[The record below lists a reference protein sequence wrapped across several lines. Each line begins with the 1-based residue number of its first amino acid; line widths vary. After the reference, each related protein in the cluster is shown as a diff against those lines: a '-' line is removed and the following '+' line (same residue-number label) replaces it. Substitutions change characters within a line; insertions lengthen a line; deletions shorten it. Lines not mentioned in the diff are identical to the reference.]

1 MWFENTYNNFY
12 EFVKFIMSFIPFKN
26 KIYQMIVNILDKS
39 YMTLISVF
47 WGCHYYV
54 YPIYKYNILPI
65 FKKKRI
71 VSYIN
76 YGYEFDEK
84 ILMNYGL
91 DVNKFSFKMIKNYNI
106 ETCNYDIEIK
116 YSGGKE
122 FITNNFKP
130 LPTTYKFVSIFYTDI
145 NDNKKQYEIKLNN
158 NFYFCN
164 NIILNNP
171 FLKWYL
177 NMYYNTPISSYYLVT
192 IIDNN
197 ITEVK
202 LWNNQSILLL
212 KDEYKIINDKDIII
226 ELNNIDMKQSGDNIK
241 IINNDND
248 NDDDNDDDY
257 KVPDAMCCYDG
268 TDVIGNYIN
277 KSDKIDNITSE
288 IIDSDAT
295 KMEDKMEHDD
305 EYMCDNQ
312 SISNLAKKYVKPPY
326 KLYSMNWSNNATNT
340 KIN

>member
-12 EFVKFIMSFIPFKN
+12 KFVKFIMSFIPFKN
-26 KIYQMIVNILDKS
+26 KIYHIIVNIIDKIC
-39 YMTLISVF
+39 MTLISVF
-47 WGCHYYV
+47 WNCHYYV

-71 VSYIN
+71 VSYVN
-76 YGYEFDEK
+76 YGYEFDE
-84 ILMNYGL
+84 IHLMNYEL

-106 ETCNYDIEIK
+106 ETCNYDIEIN
-116 YSGGKE
+116 YSDGKE

-130 LPTTYKFVSIFYTDI
+130 VPTTYKFVSIFYTDI
-145 NDNKKQYEIKLNN
+145 NNNKKQYEIKLND

-164 NIILNNP
+164 NIILNNF

-177 NMYYNTPISSYYLVT
+177 NMYYNTPISTYYLVT

-226 ELNNIDMKQSGDNIK
+226 ELKKIDMKQAGDNIK

-248 NDDDNDDDY
+248 NDNDTNNDNNNDN
-257 KVPDAMCCYDG
+257 KANDG

-277 KSDKIDNITSE
+277 KSDKIDNITCE
-288 IIDSDAT
+288 IIDSDVKKT
-295 KMEDKMEHDD
+295 EDKMSDND

-312 SISNLAKKYVKPPY
+312 SISNLANKYVKPPY
-326 KLYSMNWSNNATNT
+326 KLYSMNWDNNVDAIK